1 MNGLNRYGL
10 VIVIIL
16 MIPNIIFL
24 FKENH
29 FETPYKNHVVEFI
42 EQVGRFA
49 SIGLMI
55 FNIGLLEYGYWF
67 TGGKILY
74 EGLTFIL
81 AMLYCLIWAWYF
93 KNKSIK
99 KAMLLAM
106 IPTLIFLSSG
116 VIQGK
121 VLLIL
126 SSILFGIAHVI
137 ITYYN
142 NR

>member
-29 FETPYKNHVVEFI
+29 FETQNKNHVVEFI

-55 FNIGLLEYGYWF
+55 FNI
-67 TGGKILY
+67 
-74 EGLTFIL
+74 
-81 AMLYCLIWAWYF
+81 
-93 KNKSIK
+93 
-99 KAMLLAM
+99 
-106 IPTLIFLSSG
+106 
-116 VIQGK
+116 
-121 VLLIL
+121 
-126 SSILFGIAHVI
+126 
-137 ITYYN
+137 
-142 NR
+142 

>member
-1 MNGLNRYGL
+1 M
-10 VIVIIL
+10 
-16 MIPNIIFL
+16 
-24 FKENH
+24 
-29 FETPYKNHVVEFI
+29 
-42 EQVGRFA
+42 GR
-49 SIGLMI
+49 
-55 FNIGLLEYGYWF
+55 
-67 TGGKILY
+67 KVLY
-74 EGLTFIL
+74 EVLTFIL
-81 AMLYCLIWAWYF
+81 AILYYLIWGWYF
-93 KNKSIK
+93 KNTSIK

-106 IPTLIFLSSG
+106 IPTLIFLSSS